1 MKKYLFLISLLVC
14 FSSNS
19 FAQSLKI
26 GYIDL
31 QQVIRNS
38 KAGKTAKTSFEKEFK
53 SKRDIIESKNRS
65 LDKMKQDFIKNAPVM
80 NETTRKQKADQIERM
95 EKELNRTREDFRTEL
110 QKRDLELTQKILKDI
125 EGILKNIGDSEGY
138 SIIFE
143 KTEAGIV
150 YAGDGVDVTNKVIQ
164 SYDSK

>member
-1 MKKYLFLISLLVC
+1 MNRSLFIVAFIVC
-14 FSSNS
+14 FSSVS
-19 FAQSLKI
+19 YAQSLKI

-38 KAGKTAKTSFEKEFK
+38 KAGKIAKTSFEKEFK

-80 NETTRKQKADQIERM
+80 NETTRKQKADQIESM
-95 EKELNRTREDFRTEL
+95 EKELNRTREDFRIEL

-125 EGILKNIGDSEGY
+125 EGILKSIGDSEGY

-150 YAGDGVDVTNKVIQ
+150 YGGNGIDVTNKVIQ